1 MTLAEILESYNLSIG
16 NDDEAFRQIA
26 RLKDGKTQCVVTG
39 QQLGMCGGPL
49 YTLLKGVTC
58 LQVAEKEN
66 AVPVFWLA
74 TEDHDIA
81 EIDHAFA
88 IDAGGDLQRTALR
101 FPKEGKS
108 VDALELSAE
117 NLGTIRSFLERVGV
131 EEIPVEPGE
140 RYSTVMARYL
150 VRLFAGTGMV
160 FIEPKQLRPLGRE
173 FFRKEILSI
182 PEVQYILKATTREL
196 EAEGVACPLDVSQ
209 GSNLFLVDEKGVRK
223 KIVMTP
229 QGLAVGDQ
237 PVTEEKL
244 LAMAPERLST
254 GAAARPL
261 FQCHVLP
268 TAAYVAGPT
277 EIAYHRQL
285 TDYFTYHGIEMPRL
299 VPRLSATI
307 ITPKVKQLLET
318 CGLKA
323 EEPLPQQWQEVFPE
337 IHEGMDRKAIKAFL
351 QEKGIS
357 THSLHYLQNFF
368 HPKNKLQERVLN
380 TLFLQG
386 QCQTN
391 LVQALL
397 KEESPEHCYCE
408 VS

>member
-1 MTLAEILESYNLSIG
+1 MTLVEILEAYNHSIG
-16 NDDEAFRQIA
+16 NDVVALQQVA
-26 RLKDGKTQCVVTG
+26 RLKDGKTSCVVTG

-58 LQVAEKEN
+58 LQQAKKEN

-81 EIDHAFA
+81 EINHAFA
-88 IDAGGDLQRTALR
+88 IDAGGDLQRTTLR
-101 FPKEGKS
+101 FPKEGKG
-108 VDALELSAE
+108 VDTLKLTAKHLE
-117 NLGTIRSFLERVGV
+117 TIHTFLKDVGV
-131 EEIPVEPGE
+131 EAIPAEPGE
-140 RYSTVMARYL
+140 RYATVMARYL

-160 FIEPKQLRPLGRE
+160 FIEPKVLRPLGKA

-182 PEVQYILKATTREL
+182 PEVQHILKATTREL
-196 EAEGVACPLDVSQ
+196 EAAGVDCPLDVSQ
-209 GSNLFLVDEKGVRK
+209 GSNLFFVDAEGVRK
-223 KIVMTP
+223 KITMTS

-237 PVTEEKL
+237 QITEEEL
-244 LAMAPERLST
+244 LAMPPESLST

-268 TAAYVAGPT
+268 TVAYVAGPT

-285 TDYFTYHGIEMPRL
+285 TDYFAYHGIAMPRL

-307 ITPKVKQLLET
+307 ITPKVKRLLEI
-318 CGLKA
+318 CDLSPEK
-323 EEPLPQQWQEVFPE
+323 PLPKQWQEVFPDLDTE
-337 IHEGMDRKAIKAFL
+337 IDRKALKAYL
-351 QEKGIS
+351 DEKGIS
-357 THSLHYLQNFF
+357 SHALHYLQNFL
-368 HPKNKLQERVLN
+368 HPKHKLQERVLN

-386 QCQTN
+386 QCETN

-397 KEESPEHCYCE
+397 KVDTPGRFYE
-408 VS
+408 VD